1 MPRRVAVIGSGL
13 GGLTSALL
21 LVQKG
26 FSVKVFEMAN
36 IPGGKANLLRIKN
49 FRFDT
54 GPSLITMPF
63 VLEEIFKTSSYNL
76 PDYLTLIKLE
86 TICKYFYTDKTVI
99 NAYSDLEKFS
109 KEIVNKTS
117 DSSNSLKKYFEYC
130 KKIYDLTTEIFLLDS
145 PTNPQNL
152 LRAKSIKSLL
162 NPKSIDVFRT
172 VHEANKSFFNDPKT
186 IQLFNRYATYSG
198 SNPYSAPAT
207 LNTIQHVEYGLG
219 SYICEGGV
227 YRIVEVLSNLCKENG
242 VQFLFNS
249 QVNKI
254 KLLGKKVT
262 GINYLNNGGISMTED
277 FDVVVSNA
285 DVNSTY
291 KNLLGDTASRAAK
304 RYESF
309 EPSLSAI
316 VFYWGVKG
324 NYPELEK
331 HNILF
336 SDNYEAEFKEI
347 FELKKCP
354 SDPTIYIYISSK
366 FNKSDAPEGFENWF
380 VLVNAPYISGQD
392 WKKEVRQIR
401 TKVIN
406 RINSTLKID
415 LNKLIVEEEILTP
428 EKIESQTGSR
438 LGSIYG
444 ISSNSRTAAFLR
456 QQNRSKEYKGLY
468 FCGGS
473 AHPGGGIPLVI
484 LSGKLAAEQVY
495 KYEK

>member
-1 MPRRVAVIGSGL
+1 MG
-13 GGLTSALL
+13 
-21 LVQKG
+21 
-26 FSVKVFEMAN
+26 
-36 IPGGKANLLRIKN
+36 
-49 FRFDT
+49 
-54 GPSLITMPF
+54 
-63 VLEEIFKTSSYNL
+63 
-76 PDYLTLIKLE
+76 
-86 TICKYFYTDKTVI
+86 
-99 NAYSDLEKFS
+99 AY
-109 KEIVNKTS
+109 
-117 DSSNSLKKYFEYC
+117 
-130 KKIYDLTTEIFLLDS
+130 
-145 PTNPQNL
+145 
-152 LRAKSIKSLL
+152 
-162 NPKSIDVFRT
+162 
-172 VHEANKSFFNDPKT
+172 
-186 IQLFNRYATYSG
+186 
-198 SNPYSAPAT
+198 
-207 LNTIQHVEYGLG
+207 
-219 SYICEGGV
+219 
-227 YRIVEVLSNLCKENG
+227 
-242 VQFLFNS
+242 
-249 QVNKI
+249 
-254 KLLGKKVT
+254 
-262 GINYLNNGGISMTED
+262 
-277 FDVVVSNA
+277 
-285 DVNSTY
+285 
-291 KNLLGDTASRAAK
+291 LLGDTTSRAAK
-304 RYESF
+304 RYESL
-309 EPSLSAI
+309 EPSISAM

-456 QQNRSKEYKGLY
+456 QQNRSKEYKGLF